1 MNRDEKRQKQTDG
14 NRRTE
19 IESMAA
25 CVDDI
30 LSRMTIYCSSTI
42 TSVIKERD
50 AALEELNSV
59 ERSFSDLHRRYD
71 KMKTLIEGYQ
81 RNEESLKVQKV
92 CFDWKISFI
101 GVCLVAGFFCN
112 LFLISLLV
120 SDPPLAVPGLCGG
133 LASTLV
139 KRAGEISDSEKSRR
153 RKVRRGKSRD
163 RRGKNKGCCRDRRA
177 TGWQAEI
184 LVSNQ
189 N

>member
-92 CFDWKISFI
+92 SFDWHISFI
-101 GVCLVAGFFCN
+101 GGCLVAGFFCN
-112 LFLISLLV
+112 LFLIRTHCKEARNL
-120 SDPPLAVPGLCGG
+120 
-133 LASTLV
+133 
-139 KRAGEISDSEKSRR
+139 RA
-153 RKVRRGKSRD
+153 
-163 RRGKNKGCCRDRRA
+163 A
-177 TGWQAEI
+177 QF
-184 LVSNQ
+184 
-189 N
+189 